1 MVGHKMQK
9 AAAIIFL
16 LLLSPI
22 SYACSC
28 GEISAEDSFKE
39 YEFVFVGKR
48 IAKNSFL
55 SFKKTRYTFQV
66 SQLYKGT
73 GAEQIT
79 LWAGKFG
86 SSCGASFDKDI
97 EYMVLA
103 YKLDG
108 KLATSIC
115 NSWEKEGYR
124 NYNTRAVEEHF
135 TNMSLKVKP
144 QSRSL

>member
-1 MVGHKMQK
+1 MMQK
-9 AAAIIFL
+9 AATAIFL
-16 LLLSPI
+16 LALSPI

-28 GEISAEDSFKE
+28 GDISSEYSFKE

-55 SFKKTRYTFQV
+55 SFSKTKYTFQV
-66 SQLYKGT
+66 SKLYKGS
-73 GAEQIT
+73 GGEEIT

-86 SSCGASFDKDI
+86 SSCGISFDKDI

-135 TNMSLKVKP
+135 SKMSIKVKP
-144 QSRSL
+144 QSGSL